1 VSAER
6 LHTQS
11 IALTIVCVLQHC
23 ASRTLQPGLA
33 AGAAAHTG
41 VDVLAEVDGAAAA
54 GAAGR
59 LVQVL
64 HAQALGLDELEQV
77 GPLRLLDAAEQVVL
91 RARAGAACQIM
102 VSTGMS
108 ANGVY
113 WYVTK

>member
-1 VSAER
+1 VRSSTVPPE
-6 LHTQS
+6 LCS
-11 IALTIVCVLQHC
+11 
-23 ASRTLQPGLA
+23 PGLA
-33 AGAAAHTG
+33 AAAAVRTG